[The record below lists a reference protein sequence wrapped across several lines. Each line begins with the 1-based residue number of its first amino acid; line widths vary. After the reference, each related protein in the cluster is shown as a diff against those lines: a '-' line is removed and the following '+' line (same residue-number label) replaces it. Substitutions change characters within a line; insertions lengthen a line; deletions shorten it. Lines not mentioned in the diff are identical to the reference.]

1 MHARHAPGPGLCNNL
16 AVRAAVLVVLAAVCF
31 GSTGTAVA
39 LGAPDAS
46 SSSVGAARVVVGG
59 GLLAL
64 LAGRALV
71 AALRRA
77 RAGAWGLVAVGALGV
92 VAYQPLFFA
101 GTAANGVAVGT
112 VVALGSAPLVT
123 GVLGWALSRTV
134 PGRRWTLA
142 TGVAVVGLVL
152 LASAS
157 GGADAGG
164 TSPAGLL
171 ASLGAG
177 TSYAVFALVT
187 KALLDRGWTAA
198 TSTGAVF
205 GGAAVLSLPV
215 LLATDLAWL
224 DAPAPWA
231 AVLWLGAVTTALA
244 YALFARGLRHLP
256 AATVATLTLAEPL
269 TATLLGLVVLHE
281 HLGPAQVGALLLLA
295 GALAVLAAPAR
306 RRLGAATAVPS

>member
-1 MHARHAPGPGLCNNL
+1 
-16 AVRAAVLVVLAAVCF
+16 VRAAVLVVLAAVFF

-39 LGAPDAS
+39 LGAPGAS
-46 SSSVGAARVVVGG
+46 PLSVGAARVLVGG
-59 GLLAL
+59 ALLAL
-64 LAGRALV
+64 LAGGALV
-71 AALRRA
+71 TALRGARA
-77 RAGAWGLVAVGALGV
+77 RTWGLVVVGALGV

-123 GVLGWALSRTV
+123 GVLGWVLTRTV
-134 PGRRWTLA
+134 PGRRWMLA
-142 TGVAVVGLVL
+142 TGVAVVGLAL
-152 LASAS
+152 LAGAAGAA
-157 GGADAGG
+157 GGAGGAGSS
-164 TSPAGLL
+164 TSPAGLM

-187 KALLDRGWTAA
+187 KALLDRGWTPA

-205 GGAAVLSLPV
+205 GGAAALSAPV
-215 LLATDLAWL
+215 LLATDLTWL
-224 DAPAPWA
+224 DGPAPWG

-281 HLGPAQVGALLLLA
+281 HLGSAQVVALLLLA

-306 RRLGAATAVPS
+306 RRLAAATAVPS

>member
-1 MHARHAPGPGLCNNL
+1 MEFL
-16 AVRAAVLVVLAAVCF
+16 
-31 GSTGTAVA
+31 
-39 LGAPDAS
+39 D
-46 SSSVGAARVVVGG
+46 
-59 GLLAL
+59 AL
-64 LAGRALV
+64 LERSYLLWIAAALV
-71 AALRRA
+71 LGILEITAIDLVFAMLAGGALVTALR
-77 RAGAWGLVAVGALGV
+77 GADTRTRGLVAVGSLGV

-123 GVLGWALSRTV
+123 GVLGWVLTRAV
-134 PGRRWTLA
+134 PGRRWLLA
-142 TGVAVVGLVL
+142 TGVAVVGLAL
-152 LASAS
+152 LAGAAGSA
-157 GGADAGG
+157 GAG

-187 KALLDRGWTAA
+187 KALLDRGWTPA

-205 GGAAVLSLPV
+205 GGAAALSLPV
-215 LLATDLAWL
+215 LLATDRTWL
-224 DAPAPWA
+224 DGPAPWT

-281 HLGPAQVGALLLLA
+281 HLDPAQVVALLLLA
-295 GALAVLAAPAR
+295 GALTVLAAPAR
-306 RRLGAATAVPS
+306 RRLGAATTVPS

>member
-1 MHARHAPGPGLCNNL
+1 M
-16 AVRAAVLVVLAAVCF
+16 RAAVLVVLAAVCF

-39 LGAPDAS
+39 LGAPGAS
-46 SSSVGAARVVVGG
+46 PLSVGSARVLVGG
-59 GLLAL
+59 ALLAL
-64 LAGRALV
+64 LAGGALV
-71 AALRRA
+71 SALRG
-77 RAGAWGLVAVGALGV
+77 AGARTWGLVGVGALGV

-123 GVLGWALSRTV
+123 GVLGWVLTRTV
-134 PGRRWTLA
+134 PGRRWLLA
-142 TGVAVVGLVL
+142 TGVAVVGLAL
-152 LASAS
+152 LASGAGGA
-157 GGADAGG
+157 GGADGAGAG
-164 TSPAGLL
+164 AASPAGLL

-187 KALLDRGWTAA
+187 KALLDRGWTPA

-205 GGAAVLSLPV
+205 GGAAVLGLPV
-215 LLATDLAWL
+215 LLATDLTWL
-224 DAPAPWA
+224 GAPASWT

-281 HLGPAQVGALLLLA
+281 HLGPAQVTALVLLA